1 VFTPTLTGLGE
12 RAHLRQPIP
21 NIDTHIEDVVRTIEW
36 EELQDIILVGHSFGG
51 MVISAVADLL
61 KPRIRHLVYLDAAV
75 PANGND
81 LAAQV
86 PGTGEIDAERRR
98 SAFRAMAADGAWLP
112 VPAPE
117 TIGVKDAA
125 DVAWLRRR
133 MTPHPLQT
141 WLDPVRYRNGGPL
154 GVPKTYVLATQPLTP
169 VLGYPLH
176 GEIAK
181 RGGEWTYREIA
192 CGHTMMI
199 IEPRRTAELI
209 LEACHR

>member
-1 VFTPTLTGLGE
+1 VRPHLEAAGASVFTPTLTGLGE

-98 SAFRAMAADGAWLP
+98 SAFRAMAADGPGFLCLP
-112 VPAPE
+112 
-117 TIGVKDAA
+117 
-125 DVAWLRRR
+125 LR
-133 MTPHPLQT
+133 PS
-141 WLDPVRYRNGGPL
+141 V
-154 GVPKTYVLATQPLTP
+154 
-169 VLGYPLH
+169 
-176 GEIAK
+176 
-181 RGGEWTYREIA
+181 
-192 CGHTMMI
+192 
-199 IEPRRTAELI
+199 
-209 LEACHR
+209 